1 MMIMKKITV
10 AIIDDHKLIRE
21 MLTMLLSA
29 KREIDVISQ
38 SGNYNEAIEVIKTQK
53 PHIVLLDINL
63 PDASG
68 LDAVPFIQK
77 SSPDSRI
84 IAVSIHN
91 QPAYA
96 KKMLQLGAKAYIT
109 KNSSNYEIFKA
120 IEEVMND
127 RVYVCEEI
135 KDILFDKTFQVEM
148 DQPSINDLSLR
159 EIEIIK
165 FIRSGFSSREIAANL
180 NISVRTVETHRQ
192 NIFKKL
198 KLKNIQSLIKFIN
211 NTDLNFD

>member
-1 MMIMKKITV
+1 MKKITV